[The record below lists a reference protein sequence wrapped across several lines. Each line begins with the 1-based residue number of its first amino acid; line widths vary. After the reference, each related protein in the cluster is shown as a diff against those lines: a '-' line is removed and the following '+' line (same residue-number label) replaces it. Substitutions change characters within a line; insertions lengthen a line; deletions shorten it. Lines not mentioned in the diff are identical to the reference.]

1 MGNTCTR
8 KERPESSLPV
18 AGSVPKE
25 AGALAISA
33 ASARKGRMVA
43 CPGEKSSAENK
54 CRDAWSSGGLPV
66 AVPEDRND
74 KSGTAMRSGTCV
86 KAETEE

>member
-1 MGNTCTR
+1 MCILVLGSSPFSR
-8 KERPESSLPV
+8 KKAVLRDGPGTILV
-18 AGSVPKE
+18 SV
-25 AGALAISA
+25 S
-33 ASARKGRMVA
+33 